1 MWPDHAPRW
10 PSSSRGE
17 DDDFG
22 GSDDGEGDDGDGDG
36 HDVDAG
42 QPLSPEETANVILVG
57 DTKPSAQI
65 LFSRN
70 YPNTLSPCLYKFLI
84 FYMFPSGDA
93 VHLGKGKPISAETNW
108 HQTWG

>member
-17 DDDFG
+17 DDG
-22 GSDDGEGDDGDGDG
+22 DDGGGDDGDGDG
-36 HDVDAG
+36 HDVDGG
-42 QPLSPEETANVILVG
+42 QPLSPEETENVILVG

-65 LFSRN
+65 LFFRN
-70 YPNTLSPCLYKFLI
+70 YPKTLSPSLYQFPI

-93 VHLGKGKPISAETNW
+93 VYLGKGKPISAETNW